1 MQIQNN
7 NTNSNSSF
15 TTKSNSKASLDQE
28 KEISEV
34 NSKIEECKN
43 NCINGIQKNSQI
55 IGTQAIG
62 GKYHFTKENPLV
74 EEVMRI
80 QEMGSRMIKISLK
93 DGTVPKAIL
102 DMPFDT
108 FFFWWRSDSKIW
120 KNGLSE
126 SDKKIEYK
134 ATNELAKKLLKDNAK
149 LDRTFFLGHWEG
161 DWYLVNSK
169 TKEEPTA
176 TKIQGMIDWLNIR
189 QNAVEDARN
198 EVGSNSLSKVYHY
211 TEVNRVRDAMVHQ
224 KSRLVNKVL
233 PHTNVDYVSYSSY
246 DVQRESQKVIDETIK
261 YIENNLP
268 KKEGISGPRVF
279 IGECG
284 IQAKCV
290 DFDPKKHEKV
300 NRDILIKFL
309 KSGVPYILYWE
320 MYNNEVV
327 DNKHQGFW
335 LIDDKNKKQPLYYTL
350 EALYELQK
358 DFQDI
363 RKQSIKWLEE
373 KK

>member
-1 MQIQNN
+1 MIQNTNIN
-7 NTNSNSSF
+7 NSINVVSNNLDKSKKSSQDKKNSVLNNKVESCIINSF
-15 TTKSNSKASLDQE
+15 
-28 KEISEV
+28 
-34 NSKIEECKN
+34 EENKN
-43 NCINGIQKNSQI
+43 HSQI

-62 GKYHFTKENPLV
+62 GKYHFTNQNPLS
-74 EEVMRI
+74 EEATRI
-80 QEMGSRMIKISLK
+80 HEMGSKMIKISLK
-93 DGTVPKAIL
+93 DGKVPKDIL
-102 DMPFDT
+102 EMPFDT
-108 FFFWWRSDSKIW
+108 FFFWWRSDSKNW

-134 ATNELAKKLLKDNAK
+134 ATYDLATKLLKDNSK
-149 LDRTFFLGHWEG
+149 LERTFFLGHWEG

-169 TKEEPTA
+169 TKEEPTT

-189 QNAVEDARN
+189 QKAVEDARN
-198 EVGSNSLSKVYHY
+198 EVGSKSLSKVYHY

-268 KKEGISGPRVF
+268 KKEGINGPRVF

-284 IQAKCV
+284 IQAKSV
-290 DFDPKKHEKV
+290 NFDSIKHEKV

-327 DNKHQGFW
+327 NNKHQGFW
-335 LIDDKNKKQPLYYTL
+335 LIDDKNQKQPLYYTL
-350 EALYELQK
+350 EALYEMQK
-358 DFQDI
+358 DFQDT
-363 RKQSIKWLEE
+363 RKQSINWLQE